1 MTAEVIVD
9 IAHSEVDKIFEYR
22 AVEGVEEGS
31 RVRVP
36 FGRQTVDGYVM
47 RLKEGSEY
55 GDDRLKS
62 ISSVIDRALTRET
75 LALARRISER
85 YRCPMA
91 LTLRLFLPS
100 EMRRGEVREA
110 FVNIAVIAD
119 PAFVPS
125 ARAKAQAAALEFLK
139 EKKRAPYTALCK
151 KFGASAVKTLAD
163 KGALRVEREKIN
175 RSPLAGAPA
184 SGQARVLT
192 SAQSAAVERASKTRT
207 GPSSSCTG

>member
-100 EMRRGEVREA
+100 EMGRGEVGEA

-139 EKKRAPYTALCK
+139 EKM
-151 KFGASAVKTLAD
+151 
-163 KGALRVEREKIN
+163 
-175 RSPLAGAPA
+175 RSWRPP
-184 SGQARVLT
+184 
-192 SAQSAAVERASKTRT
+192 TRRWMWR
-207 GPSSSCTG
+207 